1 MIFRE
6 PLNTILGQ
14 LSRVKILRF
23 MVKARVE
30 SNGREIAKATGLS
43 HVKCHTALQGLAL
56 QGFVRMRS
64 SGRSLLYSLEEQ
76 NAFVR
81 SVLVPLFENER
92 GIFELLKG
100 YILKGFS
107 APKPVSIILFGSV
120 ARGDAL
126 PGSDIDA
133 LIVFPDGKNMKI
145 AEKEARKLET
155 DITVA
160 FGNRLSPILMK
171 AGGVARRLKKGSGL
185 IAEVA
190 GEGKLI
196 YGKAL
201 SEAGRNGK

>member
-1 MIFRE
+1 M
-6 PLNTILGQ
+6 
-14 LSRVKILRF
+14 
-23 MVKARVE
+23 
-30 SNGREIAKATGLS
+30 
-43 HVKCHTALQGLAL
+43 
-56 QGFVRMRS
+56 
-64 SGRSLLYSLEEQ
+64 
-76 NAFVR
+76 
-81 SVLVPLFENER
+81 
-92 GIFELLKG
+92 
-100 YILKGFS
+100 LKGFS

-171 AGGVARRLKKGSGL
+171 AGGVARKLKKGSGL

>member
-43 HVKCHTALQGLAL
+43 HVKCHTALQELAS
-56 QGFVRMRS
+56 QGFVRMRR

-76 NAFVR
+76 NAFFK
-81 SVLVPLFENER
+81 SALVPLFESER
-92 GIFELLKG
+92 RIFGLLKER
-100 YILKGFS
+100 ILKGIS
-107 APKPVSIILFGSV
+107 APKPVSVVLFGSI

-133 LIVFPDGKNMKI
+133 LIIFPDNKNMELAK
-145 AEKEARKLET
+145 KEARKLET

-160 FGNRLSPILMK
+160 FGNRLSQVIMK
-171 AGGVARRLKKGSGL
+171 AGDAARKLKKGGGL
-185 IAEVA
+185 IAEIA
-190 GEGKLI
+190 DEGKVI
-196 YGKAL
+196 YGKTL
-201 SEAGRNGK
+201 SEVERNGK